1 MSILKFE
8 IKILSRQNAQNT
20 TYRNEGKL
28 ASKSERVNTVYWR
41 GEFVQINE
49 NAFLCD
55 AFCFCQ
61 FYFLPKQRSV
71 LQRLY

>member
-28 ASKSERVNTVYWR
+28 AGELERVNAAYLY

-55 AFCFCQ
+55 AFCFCR

-71 LQRLY
+71 LLRLY